1 MKPNYL
7 TILITTLCI
16 FFNACHNSNTAPQ
29 LQLADSLIDK
39 RADSALCILEKLSIE
54 EISNKSAK
62 AMYALLLTEALDKN
76 FKSHRNDSLIL
87 IAVDYYKDNSNN
99 KLKTKAYYYLGRVYQ
114 DNKEYIKATEAY
126 LTALKTASPTQAP
139 ILQIYNNL
147 ALCYES
153 QEFYLPAIKTYKE
166 SYATAEKMQ
175 DKYGILHATRGL
187 GNVYA
192 IQDEEEKALSYY
204 QKALS
209 IAQSIKDSLWENAI
223 FCDIAKVY
231 DDQGLY
237 IEAKKQIDL
246 ALRYAPSNINLSPT
260 YFWKGSILY
269 NLEETDSAIHY
280 LSRASTK
287 ANIYTKAS
295 IYQTLYEI
303 NKENKNYEQA
313 ILYNDTA
320 LTCYDS
326 IQKIIHH
333 TEINNLIK
341 KHSIDIYKEQIK
353 KQSQQTKVIFI
364 IGGLVTMFLFI
375 YTVMYISNRNKKT
388 HIHWQQ
394 LLMKNQTEKATLKE
408 EIRALSHA
416 NEINEHRYAD
426 ILNQRIKLW
435 HQSLQ
440 ICVRLFKTTT
450 SYKKIQSI
458 ETSKNKKEKEITQEE
473 LSLIYQEINEAFI
486 EAMQELLE
494 QYPSLTQD
502 DLYYCILN
510 YLQLSNNTIKICMKA
525 GSQSALTQRKYRIKK
540 QLSDL
545 SLEIKEKINKRTTHS
560 VITNVS
566 FVIFI
571 LQYADFQRQYFIILL

>member
-1 MKPNYL
+1 M
-7 TILITTLCI
+7 
-16 FFNACHNSNTAPQ
+16 
-29 LQLADSLIDK
+29 
-39 RADSALCILEKLSIE
+39 EKLSIE
-54 EISNKSAK
+54 EISIKSAK

-126 LTALKTASPTQAP
+126 LTALKTASPNQAP

-510 YLQLSNNTIKICMKA
+510 YLQLSNNTIKVCMKA

-545 SLEIKEKINKRTTHS
+545 SFSI
-560 VITNVS
+560 
-566 FVIFI
+566 IFD
-571 LQYADFQRQYFIILL
+571 AKGEGK

>member
-1 MKPNYL
+1 MRPNYL
-7 TILITTLCI
+7 TILIVILCI
-16 FFNACHNSNTAPQ
+16 FFSACHNSNIIPQ

-39 RADSALCILEKLSIE
+39 RSDSALIILEKLSIE
-54 EISNKSAK
+54 EISNKSEK

-76 FKSHRNDSLIL
+76 FNPHYSDSLIL
-87 IAVDYYKDNSNN
+87 IAVDYYKDNKDNH
-99 KLKTKAYYYLGRVYQ
+99 LRTKAYYYLGRVYQ
-114 DNKEYIKATEAY
+114 TNKEYIKATEAY
-126 LTALKTASPTQAP
+126 LSALKTASPTQAP

-175 DKYGILHATRGL
+175 DQYGILHATRGL
-187 GNVYA
+187 GNIYA
-192 IQDEEEKALSYY
+192 IQDEEEKALSHY

-209 IAQSIKDSLWENAI
+209 IAQSVKDSLWENAI
-223 FCDIAKVY
+223 LCDIAKVY

-260 YFWKGSILY
+260 YFWKGTILY

-303 NKENKNYEQA
+303 NKGRKNYEQA

-320 LTCYDS
+320 LICYDS
-326 IQKIIHH
+326 IQNIIHH

-341 KHSIDIYKEQIK
+341 KHSTEIYEQQIK
-353 KQSQQTKVIFI
+353 KQSQQTKSILITGTLIIIF
-364 IGGLVTMFLFI
+364 LSI
-375 YTVMYISNRNKKT
+375 YTLMYISNRNKKA

-394 LLMKNQTEKATLKE
+394 LMKNQTEKATLKE

-416 NEINEHRYAD
+416 NEINEHKYAD

-458 ETSKNKKEKEITQEE
+458 DTSKNKKDKEVTQEE
-473 LSLIYQEINEAFI
+473 LSLIYQEINEVFI

-494 QYPSLTQD
+494 QYPNLTQD

-510 YLQLSNNTIKICMKA
+510 YLQLSNNTMKVCMKA

-545 SLEIKEKINKRTTHS
+545 SFSI
-560 VITNVS
+560 
-566 FVIFI
+566 IFG
-571 LQYADFQRQYFIILL
+571 AKGEDK

>member
-510 YLQLSNNTIKICMKA
+510 YLQLSNNTIKVCMKA
-525 GSQSALTQRKYRIKK
+525 GSQSALTQRKYRTSNP
-540 QLSDL
+540 QPPS
-545 SLEIKEKINKRTTHS
+545 
-560 VITNVS
+560 
-566 FVIFI
+566 
-571 LQYADFQRQYFIILL
+571 

>member
-99 KLKTKAYYYLGRVYQ
+99 KLKTKAYYLGRVYQDNKEYIKATMRNSVIVKVEVYQ

-126 LTALKTASPTQAP
+126 LTALKTASPNQAP

-341 KHSIDIYKEQIK
+341 KHSI
-353 KQSQQTKVIFI
+353 
-364 IGGLVTMFLFI
+364 
-375 YTVMYISNRNKKT
+375 YI
-388 HIHWQQ
+388 
-394 LLMKNQTEKATLKE
+394 
-408 EIRALSHA
+408 
-416 NEINEHRYAD
+416 
-426 ILNQRIKLW
+426 
-435 HQSLQ
+435 
-440 ICVRLFKTTT
+440 
-450 SYKKIQSI
+450 
-458 ETSKNKKEKEITQEE
+458 
-473 LSLIYQEINEAFI
+473 
-486 EAMQELLE
+486 
-494 QYPSLTQD
+494 
-502 DLYYCILN
+502 
-510 YLQLSNNTIKICMKA
+510 
-525 GSQSALTQRKYRIKK
+525 
-540 QLSDL
+540 
-545 SLEIKEKINKRTTHS
+545 
-560 VITNVS
+560 
-566 FVIFI
+566 
-571 LQYADFQRQYFIILL
+571 

>member
-39 RADSALCILEKLSIE
+39 RADRALCILEKLSIE

-99 KLKTKAYYYLGRVYQ
+99 KLKTKAYYLGRVYQ

-126 LTALKTASPTQAP
+126 LTALKTASPNQAP

-375 YTVMYISNRNKKT
+375 YIVMYISNRNKKT

-510 YLQLSNNTIKICMKA
+510 YLQLSNNTIKVCMKA

-545 SLEIKEKINKRTTHS
+545 SFSI
-560 VITNVS
+560 
-566 FVIFI
+566 IFD
-571 LQYADFQRQYFIILL
+571 AKGESK